1 MTPSIRSRL
10 PRRARQ
16 GGLSLVTAI
25 FLVVVLSG
33 LAGVIVNLSISQ
45 QSASSQDVLGVR
57 AYQAAR
63 AGIEWGL
70 YQQLRLNS
78 CPTLPTTLVM
88 PAGTTLS
95 NFTVI
100 VQCTPMPDNH
110 PSATGITR
118 LAVNTTVTPGSAT
131 LVVDSTTGLVER
143 MRIHGTGIAPGTVIA
158 SIDSATGVTMSR
170 VSTASSP
177 SLVSLN
183 YYSPL
188 DQFRL
193 VSTACNLPTGGLCSN
208 AGTNADYVQRV
219 MQVQF

>member
-1 MTPSIRSRL
+1 MMPSIQFRL

-16 GGLSLVTAI
+16 EGMSLVTAI

-33 LAGVIVNLSISQ
+33 LAGAIVNISMSQ
-45 QSASSQDVLGVR
+45 QSSSTQDVLGVR

-78 CPTLPTTLVM
+78 CAAGPTTVAM

-100 VQCTPMPDNH
+100 VQCTSMPDTH
-110 PSATGITR
+110 ASAVGTTR
-118 LAVNTTVTPGSAT
+118 LAVSTTVTPGSAT
-131 LVVDSTTGLVER
+131 LAVADTSGLVEQ
-143 MRIHGTGIAPGTVIA
+143 MRVYGPGIPAATVIA
-158 SIDSATGVTMSR
+158 SIDSATSLTMSR
-170 VSTASSP
+170 LSTASVASA
-177 SLVSLN
+177 VSLN

-193 VSTACNLPTGGLCSN
+193 VSTACNLPTGGVCSN
-208 AGTNADYVQRV
+208 AGNNADYVQRV

>member
-1 MTPSIRSRL
+1 MTPFSTQRPP

-33 LAGVIVNLSISQ
+33 LAGAIVNIFISQ
-45 QSASSQDVLGVR
+45 QTSSSQDVLGVR

-63 AGIEWGL
+63 TGIEWGL
-70 YQQLRLNS
+70 YKQLRQDS
-78 CPTLPTTLVM
+78 CIAAPTAVAM

-100 VQCTPMPDNH
+100 VTCTRMVDAGPNG
-110 PSATGITR
+110 ATRTGV
-118 LAVNTTVTPGSAT
+118 ATTVTDFT
-131 LVVDSTTGLVER
+131 LTVADTTGMMEG
-143 MRIHGTGIAPGTVIA
+143 MRVYGPGIAPGTLIR
-158 SIDSATGVTMSR
+158 SIDSAIALTMTSSALNNAVGV
-170 VSTASSP
+170 AI
-177 SLVSLN
+177 N

-193 VSTACNLPTGGLCSN
+193 VSTACNIPTGGGCSN
-208 AGTNADYVQRV
+208 VGASADYVQRV